1 MTDAPDGMAEHAP
14 GRLGLPKPRVPGQGL
29 ASPSLARLNEMVVTT
44 LGAVQRDWLR
54 GLYHARP
61 SGDGSGAFVDRAAER
76 CDHVELRRQI
86 NVEAVPQPAFPL
98 PPPPV
103 KEGPPHPAWAP

>member
-61 SGDGSGAFVDRAAER
+61 SGDGSGDFVDRAAER
-76 CDHVELRRQI
+76 CQHVELACPT
-86 NVEAVPQPAFPL
+86 NVEAVLTTDLPL
-98 PPPPV
+98 PPDRS
-103 KEGPPHPAWAP
+103 GGGHAATTWWD